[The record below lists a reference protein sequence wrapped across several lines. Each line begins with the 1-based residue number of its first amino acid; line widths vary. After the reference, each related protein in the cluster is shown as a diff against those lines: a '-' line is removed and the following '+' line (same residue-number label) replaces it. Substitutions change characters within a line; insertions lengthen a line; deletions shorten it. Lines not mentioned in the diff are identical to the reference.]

1 MRIIDQKGSILLEG
15 MISIMIFSFGLL
27 GIAGYQAA
35 MIKQTSNIQYRLQ
48 ASLLVSSAMGEMEA
62 NPTLVSCYKATCPDA
77 QPWFDK
83 VAKLPGA
90 TAHPPLIEA
99 VGNGTAIT
107 VSWALPKENDLG
119 GNPVVHSVRAQFA
132 SLELP

>member
-1 MRIIDQKGSILLEG
+1 MRINNQKGSVLIEGLVSIL
-15 MISIMIFSFGLL
+15 IFSFGLL

-62 NPTLVSCYKATCPDA
+62 DPTLVSCFKAKCPDA

-83 VAKLPGA
+83 VAKLPG
-90 TAHPPLIEA
+90 TVDNPPLIEA

>member
-1 MRIIDQKGSILLEG
+1 MRINNQKGSILLEG
-15 MISIMIFSFGLL
+15 LISMLIFSFGLL

-35 MIKQTSNIQYRLQ
+35 TIKQTTNIQYRLQ

-62 NPTLVSCYKATCPDA
+62 DPTLVSCFKATCPQA
-77 QPWFDK
+77 QAWFDK

-90 TAHPPLIEA
+90 TSHPPLVQA

-107 VSWALPKENDLG
+107 VSWALPKENDLS
-119 GNPVVHSVRAQFA
+119 GNPVVHSLHAQFA